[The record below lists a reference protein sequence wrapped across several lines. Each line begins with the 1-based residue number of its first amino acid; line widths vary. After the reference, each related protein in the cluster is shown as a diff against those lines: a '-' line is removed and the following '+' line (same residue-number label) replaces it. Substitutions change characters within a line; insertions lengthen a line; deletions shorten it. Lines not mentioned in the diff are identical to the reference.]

1 MADQLLGFI
10 YILFLSSRNRIFS
23 ENINTH
29 YDTHLG
35 SAEVP
40 NTRGN
45 LVGVGGWLSESRDVD
60 KGRREV
66 GFLSQSR
73 TGVTPAQLPT

>member
-10 YILFLSSRNRIFS
+10 SILFLSSRNRIFS

-45 LVGVGGWLSESRDVD
+45 LVGVGG
-60 KGRREV
+60 
-66 GFLSQSR
+66 
-73 TGVTPAQLPT
+73 